1 MKRVIIIGVIAAALG
16 LPGSAAAA
24 GTCGGAE
31 RAAEHTRAY
40 YLDEAGQLHCRFTG
54 PSRFDVAFASRRPR
68 YPSWEV
74 TVWYT
79 HGHYLVGLPR
89 LG

>member
-1 MKRVIIIGVIAAALG
+1 MRGFVIPAVLIGLLA
-16 LPGSAAAA
+16 LPGSASAAP
-24 GTCGGAE
+24 TCSGAE

-40 YLDEAGQLHCRFTG
+40 YLNEEGQFHCRFTG
-54 PSRFDVAFASRRPR
+54 PSRFDVAFASRPG
-68 YPSWEV
+68 YGPSWEV

-79 HGHYLVGLPR
+79 HRHYVAGIPR